1 MNSTCLPAPYVRQV
15 MYNSSSGS
23 KLNMGYRKNQR
34 ELAEASEEDSE
45 ESDEE
50 SEEEQLPLPKPKR
63 KSTARLKTKPTTKGR
78 GQSPSSF
85 GGKAPKT
92 AAPVT
97 MDMTGESSEEE
108 TQAPPLKKP
117 RKGKSAKKG
126 KAKAKKSRRTLR
138 ISESPSK
145 VKLGS
150 TVVANSSLSQQQHTL
165 SVAAMLRKKIA
176 EFQVTTRPLFTYL
189 LSESTAHRSL
199 PVVIM

>member
-23 KLNMGYRKNQR
+23 KLNMAYRKNQ
-34 ELAEASEEDSE
+34 LALSAASEEDSE

-50 SEEEQLPLPKPKR
+50 SEEEQAPPPKPKR
-63 KSTARLKTKPTTKGR
+63 KTPTRLRMKPTSKGR
-78 GQSPSSF
+78 GQSRSSF

-92 AAPVT
+92 AAPVC
-97 MDMTGESSEEE
+97 MDVTGSSSEEE
-108 TQAPPLKKP
+108 TQAPPPKKA
-117 RKGKSAKKG
+117 RKG
-126 KAKAKKSRRTLR
+126 KAKGKGKAKVKKPKRTLR

-150 TVVANSSLSQQQHTL
+150 TVVANSSLSQQEHTL
-165 SVAAMLRKKIA
+165 SVEAMLRKKIA

-199 PVVIM
+199 PVLLM